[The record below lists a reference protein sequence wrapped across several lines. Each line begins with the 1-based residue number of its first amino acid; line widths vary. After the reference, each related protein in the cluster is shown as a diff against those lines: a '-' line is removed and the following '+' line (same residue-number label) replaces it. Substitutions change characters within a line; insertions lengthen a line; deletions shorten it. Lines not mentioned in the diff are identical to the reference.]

1 MTVQSLRGAGS
12 AAGTERGLNAV
23 GSTSEAFTRVRN
35 ALLVG
40 ASLGERSQSS
50 AGLTSGRGG
59 DDAAVVGRV
68 GIGGGEVLRLIEQDV
83 RADAVVRLLRES
95 DSPRVL
101 DRDLRSQVRRA
112 ALKRDERRS
121 ERTER
126 EQSDQRTQRQRE
138 ADERQAPLPA
148 GNEAS
153 ATRVDKTPSG
163 TDGQRSVA
171 RVLIASENAAAAT
184 LSVELTRV
192 EQDRSEAVRER
203 TDAAGFETA
212 TRALASG
219 PYEPERLVELLG

>member
-1 MTVQSLRGAGS
+1 M
-12 AAGTERGLNAV
+12 
-23 GSTSEAFTRVRN
+23 
-35 ALLVG
+35 
-40 ASLGERSQSS
+40 
-50 AGLTSGRGG
+50 
-59 DDAAVVGRV
+59 
-68 GIGGGEVLRLIEQDV
+68 
-83 RADAVVRLLRES
+83 
-95 DSPRVL
+95 
-101 DRDLRSQVRRA
+101 RRA